1 MAGVIENI
9 GLKFDFKAH
18 FQYVFVSHKYYRWI
32 IILTQKNYCVTI
44 ESNVRINLNII

>member
-18 FQYVFVSHKYYRWI
+18 FQYVFVSHKHYRRI
-32 IILTQKNYCVTI
+32 IILTQKIIV
-44 ESNVRINLNII
+44 SQLNLMFALI